1 MTSEKARSATLL
13 RTARLTL
20 RELRISDAQAVFAL
34 LSDHETVRYWG
45 HELLGDVAEAETLI
59 RTNLESMAA
68 GNCIYWAIEDDVT
81 GSPIG
86 TCTLF
91 KFDDR
96 NRRAELGYILNRNYW
111 RRGLMTEVMAA
122 IIAFS
127 FDSLELHRLEADTDP
142 NNVASNALLEKFG
155 FKREG
160 FFRERWWV
168 HGKWLD
174 SDMWGLLQSEYRA
187 RQDSP

>member
-1 MTSEKARSATLL
+1 MSEKVRSAPLL
-13 RTARLTL
+13 HTARLTL
-20 RELRISDAQAVFAL
+20 RQLRISDAQAVFAL

-45 HELLGDVAEAETLI
+45 HELLGEVAEAETLI

-81 GSPIG
+81 GDTIG

-96 NRRAELGYILNRNYW
+96 NRRAELGYILNRSYW
-111 RRGLMTEVMAA
+111 RRGLMSEVMAA
-122 IIAFS
+122 MIAFS

-142 NNVASNALLEKFG
+142 NNAASNALLKKFG

-174 SDMWGLLQSEYRA
+174 SDMWGLLESEYRA
-187 RQDSP
+187 LQDSA